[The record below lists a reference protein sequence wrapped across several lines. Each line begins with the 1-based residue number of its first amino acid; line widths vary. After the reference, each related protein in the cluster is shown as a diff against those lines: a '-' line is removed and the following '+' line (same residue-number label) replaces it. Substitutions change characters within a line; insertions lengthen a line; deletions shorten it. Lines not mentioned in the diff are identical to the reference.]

1 MLYKCKLLSSLVL
14 SNFNTQNITNMKYM
28 FYKCKSLS
36 SLVLS
41 EIKIDK
47 FYSYIL
53 SIKIK

>member
-1 MLYKCKLLSSLVL
+1 MINGELDL
-14 SNFNTQNITNMKYM
+14 SNDNTQNVTNMKYM